1 MKDIAE
7 QGINQTPYVEIQWID
22 GTKRKALFDTGAQWS
37 LITEEL
43 LTEKEKQEMSV
54 SSLIGKGVTG
64 CKIPVIGEIWRTI
77 RIGSTT
83 FENQRFIV
91 VKDMI
96 C

>member
-37 LITEEL
+37 LITEEP

-54 SSLIGKGVTG
+54 SSLIGRKPNYLQN
-64 CKIPVIGEIWRTI
+64 IQ
-77 RIGSTT
+77 S
-83 FENQRFIV
+83 
-91 VKDMI
+91 KDH
-96 C
+96 